1 MALPRS
7 APAGAFEAGS
17 FLVVEDR
24 EGVTVA
30 GGDTIDVERTIS
42 PESLGLADDDDLGT
56 GLGRALSRLL
66 GREVADEDGIYD
78 FAVRDPSARDRVV
91 ASLVLAVSDDDDA
104 VELSLEVATDV
115 SAKEIVSHIV
125 AAIAKASAIAEKGP
139 SPEAS

>member
-7 APAGAFEAGS
+7 APAGAFEAGA

-42 PESLGLADDDDLGT
+42 PASLGFADDDDLGT

-125 AAIAKASAIAEKGP
+125 AAIAKASGGTGP
-139 SPEAS
+139 GLSTEGA